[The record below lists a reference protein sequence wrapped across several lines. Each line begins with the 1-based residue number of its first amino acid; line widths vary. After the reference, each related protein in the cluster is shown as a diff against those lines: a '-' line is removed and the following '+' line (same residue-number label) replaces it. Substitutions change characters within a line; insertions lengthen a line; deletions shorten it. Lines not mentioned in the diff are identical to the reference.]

1 MAVLGVGVNDADYS
15 VGRYVAGRQVLCPF
29 YRVWA
34 DMIRRCYDEKYIR
47 KYPSYKNAVVCD
59 EWLDSFMAFKS
70 WMEKQDWQGK
80 HLDKDVLGRGLKA
93 YSPATCAFVLGSTN
107 QIVDTLNKPYIAQR
121 ESTRWRATITNGKK
135 EPLGTFDTKAEALW
149 VWRQAKALQ
158 LLEIAKVEADMRI
171 KIMVTYI
178 SNRLAFA
185 NAGPLPGGV

>member
-70 WMEKQDWQGK
+70 WMEK
-80 HLDKDVLGRGLKA
+80 
-93 YSPATCAFVLGSTN
+93 T
-107 QIVDTLNKPYIAQR
+107 
-121 ESTRWRATITNGKK
+121 
-135 EPLGTFDTKAEALW
+135 
-149 VWRQAKALQ
+149 
-158 LLEIAKVEADMRI
+158 
-171 KIMVTYI
+171 
-178 SNRLAFA
+178 RLAGETPGQRCIRARTKSIFA
-185 NAGPLPGGV
+185 CNLRFCIRQHKPNRRHTKQTLHCPT